1 MRKLSALEIKAVID
15 FDREFNAPWS
25 NRNRTRFYK
34 FLTVNGVDIEVR
46 TVACRYGKGH
56 FAIRPTLAKEVA
68 RASVD
73 SSRMFVRDVAHHVM
87 SGYVVDWSREGLAKA
102 PDWSADGWFGIGY
115 SATDHKWKIRN
126 YTVVNPGELATVERF
141 KYCSWTPDCGDILD
155 YLKVYASH
163 PRVELLVKSGL
174 SWLSCRSSFV
184 ARLEKNKDFMRF
196 VMANIEDLKL
206 CGYGVDV
213 LNLAY
218 CRGCSL
224 HEANK
229 RIADRREFKGMRL
242 PAEVDASKALAYLKA
257 QKGVY
262 KWGYSDYL
270 RDCKAIGLTLE
281 DTKVCFPRNFK
292 ARMEEVSARKEELER
307 RKDAQKKRDMDK
319 RIAERAITLARLE
332 AVCGYF
338 AVVLPKKEAD
348 LKKEGKRL
356 KHCVGNGSYAE
367 KIASGALVIAFIR
380 RKKSKDTPFAT
391 VSFDTQTRKVAQ
403 CYGLKNSKPEKRVMD
418 FINGPFERSA
428 RRIIKAI

>member
-1 MRKLSALEIKAVID
+1 MDMRSLTYNEERTVIEY
-15 FDREFNAPWS
+15 DREHYKGL
-25 NRNRTRFYK
+25 NRTRFYK
-34 FLTVNGVDIEVR
+34 VLTLNGDDVEVR
-46 TVACRYGKGH
+46 VVAVKGGDKH
-56 FAIRPTLAKEVA
+56 WSRHMRHAKEVM
-68 RASVD
+68 RTSVD
-73 SSRMFVRDVAHHVM
+73 ATRLWVRDMAYHGM
-87 SGYVVDWSREGLAKA
+87 ANYLVDWSREGVGHAYE
-102 PDWSADGWFGIGY
+102 WSSGNHWFGQAYTASSGMWKMGSAPVLNPEILKQTVRFRY
-115 SATDHKWKIRN
+115 SN
-126 YTVVNPGELATVERF
+126 YTTACGE
-141 KYCSWTPDCGDILD
+141 ILD
-155 YLKVYASH
+155 YLKIFAKH
-163 PRVELLVKSGL
+163 PRVELLDKAGL
-174 SWLSCRSSFV
+174 SWLSCKSSFV

-196 VMANIEDLKL
+196 VMANIEELKL
-206 CGYGVDV
+206 CYYGVDV
-213 LNLAY
+213 LNFAY
-218 CRGCSL
+218 SRGCSL

-292 ARMEEVSARKEELER
+292 ARMEEVSARKAELER

-332 AVCGYF
+332 AVCGNF

-367 KIASGALVIAFIR
+367 KVASGALVIAFIR